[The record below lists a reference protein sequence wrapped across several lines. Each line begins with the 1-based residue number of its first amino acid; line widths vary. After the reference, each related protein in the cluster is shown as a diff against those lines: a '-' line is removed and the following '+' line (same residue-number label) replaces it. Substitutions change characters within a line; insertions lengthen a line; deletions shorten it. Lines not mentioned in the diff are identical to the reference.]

1 MGHGGG
7 NRQAHPKAL
16 RRARDNAGMAE
27 GDIAAPLTLRRR
39 FTGEKQKSAFL
50 PNRKEHE
57 RVDKGK
63 TDKAGVLLDASLF

>member
-1 MGHGGG
+1 
-7 NRQAHPKAL
+7 
-16 RRARDNAGMAE
+16 MAE